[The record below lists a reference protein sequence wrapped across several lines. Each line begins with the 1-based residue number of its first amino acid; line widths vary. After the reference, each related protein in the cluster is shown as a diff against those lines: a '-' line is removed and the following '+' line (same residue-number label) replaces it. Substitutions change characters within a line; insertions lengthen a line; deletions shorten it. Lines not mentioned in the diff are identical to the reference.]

1 MANNFFAIDIAKIA
15 CFCVVVTALFAQQVE
30 RFVALEV
37 ADLTAI
43 AFGAE
48 NRTTFRD
55 CKGSNSSRR
64 GWLVILGGVIPGA
77 QRSPLRKKML
87 PFGCGVPQYSPTGTW
102 QEKCDWNTRQPSRQV
117 PEDLPSGVFSRA
129 RGTAISIGPKVP
141 VSDRVRLPWRW
152 PAMPV
157 LRSLAGGR
165 QAQCRARRGS
175 SLR

>member
-1 MANNFFAIDIAKIA
+1 MANNFLAIDIAKIA
-15 CFCVVVTALFAQQVE
+15 CFCIVVTALFAQQVE

-117 PEDLPSGVFSRA
+117 PEDDCAVCGKWHSGLRWA
-129 RGTAISIGPKVP
+129 MRTAI
-141 VSDRVRLPWRW
+141 DRIPRKEEICDKCLLALSTNNV
-152 PAMPV
+152 AS
-157 LRSLAGGR
+157 RSKR
-165 QAQCRARRGS
+165 SRPRT
-175 SLR
+175 